1 MFTKLKFTSKFD
13 TVKLFLSQ
21 AFVLIHQKLI
31 FLDKDNSRTYSATW
45 LYRNELYLSKYCN
58 QKWISENFSNRIR
71 RIFELTESFTRE
83 ISFTYFQNAIFQ
95 SHNLFK
101 HCFKVFC
108 GSHTFSSRVV
118 FESFAKKS
126 KHCLKAQIYVRGC
139 FQRNNSRKL
148 FCSIAWTFFR
158 NLVRLILRVYKTFF
172 KLRWSKIVLKC
183 SNLCEKPMIT
193 LLENIFI

>member
-1 MFTKLKFTSKFD
+1 LFTKLKFTSKFD

-83 ISFTYFQNAIFQ
+83 ISFTFFQSAIFQ

-101 HCFKVFC
+101 YCFKAFC
-108 GSHTFSSRVV
+108 SSHTLSSRVV

-126 KHCLKAQIYVRGC
+126 KHCLETQIYVRGY
-139 FQRNNSRKL
+139 FPKKL
-148 FCSIAWTFFR
+148 FQETF
-158 NLVRLILRVYKTFF
+158 L
-172 KLRWSKIVLKC
+172 
-183 SNLCEKPMIT
+183 
-193 LLENIFI
+193 